1 MIPRMRSAHGLPAT
15 ASVLLGPISL
25 LCGQHTMV
33 LQNLAPFAR
42 REVAAVVVPFAQGEV
57 PDAPSLHVEGA
68 PTAWQPFGARW
79 PDGSLRQA
87 LCLWT
92 AEIGSLREARI
103 VLADGP
109 GDTLPT
115 SPIEMPEARIE
126 FVLRQGTTVQRAVP
140 ERVSDLEN
148 NAMRRVEL
156 RRARLGEL
164 VVELIVTAGRDQA
177 HAYLDAAVFCSDPRT
192 KAMQCPLDELSIVS
206 HGRALMFRHAG
217 RLGVQQ
223 QVTKDGSRVV
233 LLQNTILGDGQGVRR
248 TGALLPQLKGDN
260 SLGDQTLRAA
270 SLAPLLGACDWRA
283 SGAFGAFGVVPE
295 LPPWLRGAAL
305 REHLALRHQTF
316 VAGEQPG
323 GDPFARGPLGL
334 AKQAGQTGDQAD
346 FGIVKLSLVA
356 GSGLPSELFEAEAS
370 VLQEA
375 CRPVHFYEADG
386 SPVLPAAHPDWVVWS
401 GRTHWHPKVSPDR
414 LGKPVPEPKFE
425 AHGWTGKDRQH
436 WSSNYL
442 GAFAQLTGAHWAR
455 QELENEARLYLA
467 GQTIDPQRSTSG
479 AGAPR
484 GTGRTQ
490 LAATWMLLVTGDPAL
505 RQRMIDR
512 VEQVEYPGW
521 SGRELPADQVRP
533 FAVNDPDPRMLQGKG
548 NYWNPWQ
555 EAIAATGIAAVHRV
569 TGNERAHE
577 FAEALAINCVRHGWR
592 TTKSDSTVALA
603 LRWTSGQPLT
613 PAELQDPTFAQ
624 WTSGSGISQWALG
637 ACEIARVA
645 ALRTHDEPL
654 AQRAAEIQQHVRASR
669 TRPPQSSPDLGGLDR
684 LTEWD
689 AVTWQ

>member
-1 MIPRMRSAHGLPAT
+1 MRHAQRL
-15 ASVLLGPISL
+15 ASTLAALLGLAHL
-25 LCGQHTMV
+25 LTAQRELV
-33 LQNLAPFAR
+33 LQNLTPFAH

-57 PDAPSLHVEGA
+57 ADLPDLHIAGA

-87 LCLWT
+87 ICLWP
-92 AEIGSLREARI
+92 ARLEALREVRVQLEA
-103 VLADGP
+103 GP
-109 GDTLPT
+109 GEPLPT
-115 SPIEMPEARIE
+115 TPIDMPDGTIE
-126 FVLRQGTTVQRAVP
+126 FVLQQGTSVQRAVP
-140 ERVSDLEN
+140 TRVRDLEAN
-148 NAMRRVEL
+148 PMRRVEL

-164 VVELIVTAGRDQA
+164 IVELIVTAGRDQP
-177 HAYLDAAVFCSDPRT
+177 HAYVDAAVFCSDPRSQ
-192 KAMQCPLDELSIVS
+192 AMQCQIDQLAIES
-206 HGRALMFRHAG
+206 HGRTLVFRHAG

-223 QVTKDGSRVV
+223 NATKDGSRVV
-233 LLQNTILGDGQGVRR
+233 LLQKTVLGDGQGLRR
-248 TGALLPQLKGDN
+248 TGALLPPLAGNDN
-260 SLGDQTLRAA
+260 DAPLRAA
-270 SLAPLLGACDWRA
+270 SLAPLLGACDWRR
-283 SGAFGAFGVVPE
+283 SGAFGAFGLVPE
-295 LPPWLRGAAL
+295 PPPWLRGNAL
-305 REHLALRHQTF
+305 RDHLAQRHQTF
-316 VAGEQPG
+316 VAGDQAG

-334 AKQAGQTGDQAD
+334 AKQAGQTGDQFD

-356 GSGLPSELFEAEAS
+356 GSGLPSQLFEAEAS

-442 GAFAQLTGAHWAR
+442 GAFALLTGAHWAR
-455 QELENEARLYLA
+455 QELENETRLYLA
-467 GQTIDPQRSTSG
+467 GQTIDPGRSTSG

-533 FAVNDPDPRMLQGKG
+533 FAVNDSDPRMLQGKG

-569 TGNERAHE
+569 TGNQRAHD

-592 TTKSDSTVALA
+592 TTADDSTVALA
-603 LRWTSGQPLT
+603 LRWTSGQPLS
-613 PAELQDPTFAQ
+613 PAELLDPTFAQ
-624 WTSGSGISQWALG
+624 WSSGSGISQWALG
-637 ACEIARVA
+637 ACEIARQA

-654 AQRAAEIQQHVRASR
+654 AQRAATIQRHVRASR
-669 TRPPQSSPDLGGLDR
+669 ARPSKNAPDLGGLDR